1 MSETLRTFI
10 AIRLP
15 PEIIELAGELQSRLK
30 SGGLKLRWVRLQS
43 LHLTLKFLGDIPESA
58 IADLNGAMQRASF
71 GYGQLELTAQG
82 MGVFPGIKRPRVLW
96 IGVGGELEKLTRLV
110 AELETELEQLGFAKE
125 KRPFR
130 GHLTLAR
137 VKRPVDS
144 RILLEA
150 MQDHGHYDPRPFP
163 ARQMILYQSD
173 LRPQGAIYTA
183 RATVDLSSPVDATP

>member
-43 LHLTLKFLGDIPESA
+43 LHLTLKFLGNIPESA
-58 IADLNGAMQRASF
+58 TADLEGAMQRAVGDCGPF
-71 GYGQLELTAQG
+71 PLVAQG

-96 IGVGGELEKLTRLV
+96 IGIGGDLAKLVSLVDGLESELV
-110 AELETELEQLGFAKE
+110 PFGFAKE

-137 VKRPVDS
+137 IKGFTDP
-144 RILLEA
+144 LHLAEA
-150 MQDHGHYDPRPFP
+150 LRDIGQYEPQLFT
-163 ARQMILYQSD
+163 AQQMVLYQSD
-173 LRPQGAIYTA
+173 LQPQGAVYTA
-183 RATVDLSSPVDATP
+183 RARVRFTSPE